1 MPDRPSSDAVASQ
14 INQVGNL
21 SSEMSGSIDALFGSP
36 DPTPAP
42 APKPAD
48 STPAPDAQP
57 KPADQTPKPLD
68 NAQKP
73 TEPAPKPTE
82 PANKPADQTPVPK
95 GPKELRAAY
104 DTLKAERDQ
113 LAAKSADELKAAKEE
128 AARIKAEFEQA
139 KANGASRDE
148 LEALRKEATEASNQ
162 LKLVK
167 YEASPEFKNKY
178 DKPWNDSRDAL
189 IKNLTTKEWKDINGN
204 TFTPTSSDVWKL
216 LSMDDIAAAEWIHD
230 TFKPSVTGLISQ
242 WRTNAVNAYNERSK
256 ALQEWHDKHKEW
268 ETNQAKEQEERT
280 SKIKTWIG
288 DEETSLSTK
297 EPDFYKR
304 PDDSVLASKYDDAAK
319 DVEIAFNRHP
329 TDNTQNASQRL
340 EQVIR
345 AQGRM
350 SSRAKAFPVLTEKLK
365 SANARIAELEAK
377 LNGYKKSEPN
387 PGPGNSRGAKPAKAN
402 TPDIYSG
409 FDEWLKTN
417 K

>member
-14 INQVGNL
+14 INQVGSL

-36 DPTPAP
+36 DP

-48 STPAPDAQP
+48 STPPPDAQP
-57 KPADQTPKPLD
+57 KPADQTPKASD
-68 NAQKP
+68 NAPK
-73 TEPAPKPTE
+73 TSEPAPKQTE
-82 PANKPADQTPVPK
+82 PANKPADQTSVPK
-95 GPKELRAAY
+95 GPRELRAAY
-104 DTLKAERDQ
+104 DALKAERDQ
-113 LAAKSADELKAAKEE
+113 LAAKSADDLKAAKEE
-128 AARIKAEFEQA
+128 AARIKAEFEHA

-167 YEASPEFKNKY
+167 YEASKEFKEQY
-178 DKPWNDSRDAL
+178 DKPWNESRDSL
-189 IKNLTTKEWKDINGN
+189 LKNLTTREWKDPSGGR
-204 TFTPTSSDVWKL
+204 FTPSASDVWKL
-216 LSMDDIAAAEWIHD
+216 LQMDDVSASEYIHD
-230 TFKPSVTGLISQ
+230 TFSASVTGLVSQ
-242 WRTNAVNAYNERSK
+242 WRDKAITAYNARSK
-256 ALQEWHDKHKEW
+256 ALEDWHGKHKEW
-268 ETNQAKEQEERT
+268 EQQQARDQEAN
-280 SKIKTWIG
+280 SAKIKTWIG

-365 SANARIAELEAK
+365 SANARIAELESK

-402 TPDIYSG
+402 APDIYSG